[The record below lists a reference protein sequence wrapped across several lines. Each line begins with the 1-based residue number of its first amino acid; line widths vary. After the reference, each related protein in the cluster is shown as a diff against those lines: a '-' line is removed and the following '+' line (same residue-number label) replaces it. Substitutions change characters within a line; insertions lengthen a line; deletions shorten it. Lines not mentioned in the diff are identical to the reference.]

1 MEPWRDCGWRTGLGT
16 CFYNRRSEV
25 ERLSSLLDGFS
36 LVVLVGPRNAGKS
49 ELARYTLLRVKRVK
63 PMIVDARRV
72 VAKAGLGE
80 RLEPLGERVVG
91 AVARIVEEKA
101 GLGALLDLVSGI
113 HRELALDEYVV
124 IDEVHLVARDALRE
138 LEALAKLL
146 RFYPEYRRWKMIV
159 TCSEGFLLAQGLA
172 DRLDGYGAR
181 ILLLEPL
188 SEEDAHALYEEYVE
202 KRGCRLGWSL
212 YWGLIGGLPGYLPD
226 YCAMNPDELRHWVQ
240 ERLTSLISALLE
252 AAREARIDPAEALR
266 AAHELLV
273 EGQPVLTPL
282 HLTLSKVLVH
292 KNIAYQAGLRLKP
305 QLRVYTVALA
315 LWASHGYNK
324 PPNPQDVIK
333 AVEEDVVYNPRKR
346 EEGPQ
351 FQ

>member
-1 MEPWRDCGWRTGLGT
+1 MTPWRDCGWRTGLDT
-16 CFYNRRSEV
+16 CFYNRRGET

-72 VAKAGLGE
+72 VTRAGLGG

-91 AVARIVEEKA
+91 TVARFVEEKA
-101 GLGALLDLVSGI
+101 GLGALLDLVSSVY
-113 HRELALDEYVV
+113 RELALDEYVV
-124 IDEVHLVARDALRE
+124 VDEVHLVTRDALRE

-146 RFYPEYRRWKMIV
+146 RFYPEYKKWKMIV

-181 ILLLEPL
+181 VLLLEPL
-188 SEEDAHALYEEYVE
+188 GEEDARALYEEYVE
-202 KRGCRLGWSL
+202 RRGCRLGWSL

-226 YCAMNPDELRHWVQ
+226 YCAMNPDELRRWVH
-240 ERLTSLISALLE
+240 ERLSSLVSALLE
-252 AAREARIDPAEALR
+252 AAREARVDPAEVLR

-282 HLTLSKVLVH
+282 HLTLSRVLVH
-292 KNIAYQAGLRLKP
+292 ANIAYQAGLQLKP

-315 LWASHGYNK
+315 LWASRGYNE

-333 AVEEDVVYNPRKR
+333 AAKEDTV
-346 EEGPQ
+346 
-351 FQ
+351 